1 MSASY
6 LLPSDEEVLW
16 LHVSV
21 YQMLGVDVFYPHQE
35 LYGYQKHRL
44 ENKRNMSAALIGAS
58 LTFNENFLPQ
68 ISNKSSKLGP
78 SSSITSALYFPQGPK

>member
-1 MSASY
+1 M
-6 LLPSDEEVLW
+6 LPSDEEVLW

-35 LYGYQKHRL
+35 LYGYQEHRL
-44 ENKRNMSAALIGAS
+44 ENKINKSPHQFHHICIAI